1 MRAIKSLAL
10 FSAIAAASLPAA
22 VWSQSVPARD
32 QFQVLITIESA
43 CSIDTPSATD
53 IDFGTVA
60 STATNIQA
68 EGTLSVNCTPQTPWD
83 IQLDA
88 GQNSGG
94 DITARAMSDGAG
106 NLVPYQL
113 YQEAS
118 RTTVWGGTEGVDTV
132 DGVGTGEVQE
142 ITVYGLVP
150 SANFPA
156 GSYSD
161 TVTATVVW

>member
-1 MRAIKSLAL
+1 MYKTKSLAL
-10 FSAIAAASLPAA
+10 ASALAAASLSGAA
-22 VWSQSVPARD
+22 GAQSITD
-32 QFQVLITIESA
+32 QFQVLINIESA

-53 IDFGTVA
+53 VDFGSVA
-60 STATNIQA
+60 STATDIQA
-68 EGTLSVNCTPQTPWD
+68 EGTLSVNCTPETPWD

-94 DITARAMSDGAG
+94 DISARAMSDGEG

-113 YQEAS
+113 YREPA
-118 RTTVWGGTEGVDTV
+118 RTSVWGETVDVDTV

-142 ITVYGLVP
+142 VTVYGLVP